1 MKSMTERDP
10 RAVGAVGLAALLLV
24 TVGALNYDDLAI
36 WTDRPYSAYFTE
48 ASGLAPGSPVQI
60 AGYQV
65 GEVTSVSLQ
74 QGRVVVDFTVSRD
87 IRLGERTE
95 AVIKTKT
102 LLGSR
107 ILAVAPRGDG
117 ELVAPIPAE
126 RTAPA
131 YELPQALGDVSAA
144 ISGLDTSQLNDS
156 LVTLSQAFAD
166 TPADVAAA
174 VDGVARFSTTL
185 DKRDDELRGLLA
197 HANSVTGVLAERS
210 DQIVGLVHGTNA
222 LLNHLQTQSGAIDRI
237 SNDITALSQQLS
249 GFVADNKDQLKPALD
264 KLNGVLAMVDNNKD
278 NMRKSIKLLSS
289 YALSLGEAV
298 SGGPFFKAYVANLV
312 PGQLM
317 QPFIDAAFSD
327 LGLDPNV
334 LLPSQLSDPQVGQ
347 QATPPLPI
355 PYPRTGQG
363 GEPNLSVPDAI
374 TGHLGDPRYPYSPPA
389 PQPPPGGPPPGPP
402 AGYDPATPD
411 GTEPKPTT
419 VDLIPPPP
427 GPPQAGEAP

>member
-1 MKSMTERDP
+1 MTERDP

>member
-334 LLPSQLSDPQVGQ
+334 LLPSQLSDPPVGQ

-363 GEPNLSVPDAI
+363 GEPNLTVPDAI

>member
-1 MKSMTERDP
+1 M
-10 RAVGAVGLAALLLV
+10 AALLLV

-334 LLPSQLSDPQVGQ
+334 LLPSQLSDPPVGQ

-363 GEPNLSVPDAI
+363 GEPNLTVPDAI